1 MISSENSNKLNL
13 TYLFL
18 QIFGNNE
25 LDINMKVT
33 KSSLVERNTKM
44 ILQDLLGDDFV
55 DGSALDE
62 NDELRTSGSISFGD
76 MMEWMMGIYTESQR
90 KIKRKQEEAEDE
102 VDAEAQQ

>member
-1 MISSENSNKLNL
+1 
-13 TYLFL
+13 
-18 QIFGNNE
+18 
-25 LDINMKVT
+25 MKVT